1 MAAKRCLQAQLL
13 VRVGGGE
20 PSLLDGAPASL
31 TPPQMRPLALGS
43 AVVFGTAVGTLRVV
57 FGRHFVTDILFA
69 GMITILI
76 VVALYRL
83 LIHPAR
89 RNDAMIERGLERFSV
104 MLHRGTGALLAGAG
118 AALAH
123 AGGALK
129 DSGQNLHNRVA

>member
-1 MAAKRCLQAQLL
+1 M
-13 VRVGGGE
+13 
-20 PSLLDGAPASL
+20 
-31 TPPQMRPLALGS
+31 
-43 AVVFGTAVGTLRVV
+43 

-69 GMITILI
+69 GIITILI

-118 AALAH
+118 AVLAH
-123 AGGALK
+123 AASTLK
-129 DSGQNLHNRVA
+129 ETGQNLHNRVA